1 MSRRAR
7 SRPRMNRLIVTL
19 AVFLATTLIGP
30 ARAVDAPESALALLQ
45 AGVKALAWSPYRL
58 QFELVT
64 HDPSGEIRR
73 LTGTAVSRPFPDAPS
88 SYHVEARLTGPE
100 GLDVTFEVASES
112 GRVNVLDNAVAT
124 LWFGPSEPDGE
135 SLAELY
141 LGELLPLVLDASKL
155 AVVTGFHAEFG
166 GKVRGNDV
174 LCQEVVQPTS
184 DGGSWSYSFDP
195 WQHFPCQFTRS
206 LPAGTPPKQSVLTI
220 LEMQQVFALKPGE
233 LTIHGADSAESRPF
247 RTTPG
252 SQ

>member
-1 MSRRAR
+1 MSRDIGRQHAPLASLSSREVSCQGMREHACQRSAPQIETLCDHRANDA
-7 SRPRMNRLIVTL
+7 SQYITS
-19 AVFLATTLIGP
+19 ASSSH
-30 ARAVDAPESALALLQ
+30 ARIAKRTD
-45 AGVKALAWSPYRL
+45 G
-58 QFELVT
+58 
-64 HDPSGEIRR
+64 
-73 LTGTAVSRPFPDAPS
+73 
-88 SYHVEARLTGPE
+88 
-100 GLDVTFEVASES
+100 
-112 GRVNVLDNAVAT
+112 VAT
-124 LWFGPSEPDGE
+124 LWFGPSETDGE

-184 DGGSWSYSFDP
+184 DGGSWTYSFDP

-233 LTIHGADSAESRPF
+233 LTIHGGDSAESKPF
-247 RTTPG
+247 RTTPR